1 MEKKKLTQEMLDKLN
16 PGGPIA
22 DAGFAFVQD
31 HLPYSELEKA
41 AGELIDNVLLLDPL
55 GIVYEHYSF
64 PRESC
69 YVVLKYLTDVDVGDF
84 DKDILFARF
93 GQMCDEEQYKNHNI
107 QMLYDIYYR
116 MKDIIARRYE
126 REHSFDYKMSVF
138 IDNISQQ
145 SADGSIEMSDRLL
158 NLIGKVKEAD
168 EQTSAPNL
176 TLFARKDD

>member
-1 MEKKKLTQEMLDKLN
+1 MEKKKLTQEMLDKIN

-64 PRESC
+64 PLESC

-126 REHSFDYKMSVF
+126 REHSFDYKLAMFV
-138 IDNISQQ
+138 DGLSQQ
-145 SADGSIEMSDRLL
+145 SSSEAKAMGDRLIDL
-158 NLIGKVKEAD
+158 LSKVKEAD
-168 EQTSAPNL
+168 EQTPAPVL
-176 TLFARKDD
+176 TMFAKKD